1 MRVDLLPSPAKRR
14 GIQIMGTYFHS
25 KNFQGPKL
33 HITVYTFA
41 KAREKVILCTWFEFL
56 NFLVAA
62 FLNLLDFN
70 NSVIFFYLKNM
81 IEQWHYFT
89 KTFSFFFLWWVWYP
103 RLFAGRGVTEAVSAV
118 GFCLGSGLF
127 GSCNSD

>member
-1 MRVDLLPSPAKRR
+1 
-14 GIQIMGTYFHS
+14 MGTYFHS

-41 KAREKVILCTWFEFL
+41 KAREKVILRPWFEFL

-70 NSVIFFYLKNM
+70 NSVIFLFKKYDWTMALLYKN
-81 IEQWHYFT
+81 IL
-89 KTFSFFFLWWVWYP
+89 FFLV
-103 RLFAGRGVTEAVSAV
+103 V
-118 GFCLGSGLF
+118 GMIP
-127 GSCNSD
+127 